1 VSVVLRGI
9 EERSAAGD
17 PIRVGLVGAGFA
29 GRGFA
34 LRVVTGHPGM
44 RLVAVA
50 NRTIAEAERAYA
62 DAGVT
67 DVEQVSTQ
75 AELDRAI
82 AAGRPAI
89 TDDPSL
95 LTAASAIEAIVEA
108 TGEVEA
114 GAHTAVG
121 AIDNGKHIILINA
134 ELDSTLGSILKTRAD
149 RAGVVLTDMAGDQ
162 PGVLMDLLDEVRLLG
177 FRPIMAG
184 NIKSLLDHRRTPE
197 TQRGF
202 AEATF
207 QRPKM
212 VTSFADGTKI
222 SAEMAV
228 VANATGFGVSVRGM
242 EGPRATRVEEAPGL
256 FDLDALLERPIVDY
270 IIGAEPSFGVFIL
283 GHGDN
288 DLVRRYM
295 KTYKMGDG
303 PVYTFYRPY
312 HLSPF
317 EVPVAVARAVLFN
330 DPVITPLGAPVC
342 EVVSIAKRDL
352 KAGEVLDGIGGFTV
366 FGDIEN
372 AAIAR
377 SEDLLPIGLSDGA
390 RLRRGLPIDSAITF
404 ADVDLP
410 PDRLSEHLWRE
421 QLARFDGEAVEPLGS
436 GMLAGGRI

>member
-1 VSVVLRGI
+1 MSILRRAL
-9 EERSAAGD
+9 EKRTAAGD

-34 LRVVTGHPGM
+34 LRVLTGFPGI
-44 RLVAVA
+44 RLVAIA
-50 NRTIAEAERAYA
+50 NRTVAEAERAYR

-67 DVEQVSTQ
+67 DVVRVST
-75 AELDRAI
+75 AADLAGAV
-82 AAGRPAI
+82 AAGRFAV
-89 TDDPSL
+89 TDDPTL
-95 LTAASAIEAIVEA
+95 LADAPSIEAIVEA

-114 GAHTAVG
+114 GAWTAIR
-121 AIDNGKHIILINA
+121 AIDEGKHLVLINA
-134 ELDSTLGSILKTRAD
+134 ELDSTLGPLLKVRAD
-149 RAGVVLTDMAGDQ
+149 RAGVVVTDMAGDQ
-162 PGVLMDLLDEVRLLG
+162 PGVLMDLLDEVRMLG

-228 VANATGFGVSVRGM
+228 VANATGFGVAVRGM
-242 EGPRATRVEEAPGL
+242 LGPRATRVEEAPGL

-270 IIGAEPSFGVFIL
+270 IIGAEPSFGVFVL
-283 GHGDN
+283 GYGDEP
-288 DLVRRYM
+288 LVRRYM
-295 KTYKMGDG
+295 RTYKMGDG

-312 HLSPF
+312 HLSPL
-317 EVPVAVARAVLFN
+317 ETPVAVARAVLFG
-330 DPVITPLGAPVC
+330 DPVIAPIGPPVC
-342 EVVSIAKRDL
+342 EVVAIAKRDL
-352 KAGEVLDGIGGFTV
+352 RAGETLDGIGGFTV

-372 AAIAR
+372 AATAR

-390 RLRRGLPIDSAITF
+390 VLLRDLPMDAAIGF
-404 ADVDLP
+404 ADVAMP
-410 PDRLSEHLWRE
+410 ADRLSHRLWLE
-421 QLARFDGEAVEPLGS
+421 QQAHFDGVPAERVS
-436 GMLAGGRI
+436 

>member
-1 VSVVLRGI
+1 MSVLLRAI
-9 EERSAAGD
+9 EARQAAGD

-34 LRVVTGHPGM
+34 LRVLTGFPGI

-50 NRTIAEAERAYA
+50 NRTIDEAERAYR
-62 DAGVT
+62 DAGV
-67 DVEQVSTQ
+67 DEVERVSTV

-82 AAGRPAI
+82 TAGRPAI

-95 LTAASAIEAIVEA
+95 LTDAAGIEAIVEA

-114 GAHTAVG
+114 GAHTAIR
-121 AIDNGKHIILINA
+121 AIDGGKHLVLVNA
-134 ELDSTLGSILKTRAD
+134 ELDCTLGPLLKVRAD
-149 RAGVVLTDMAGDQ
+149 RAGVVVTDMAGDQ
-162 PGVLMDLLDEVRLLG
+162 PGVLMDLLDEVRMLG

-228 VANATGFGVSVRGM
+228 VANATGFGVAVRGM
-242 EGPRATRVEEAPGL
+242 LGPKATRVEEAPSL
-256 FDLDALLERPIVDY
+256 FDLDALLEQPIVDY
-270 IIGAEPSFGVFIL
+270 IIGAEPSFGVFVL
-283 GHGDN
+283 GYGDEP
-288 DLVRRYM
+288 LVRRYM
-295 KTYKMGDG
+295 RIYKMGDG

-317 EVPVAVARAVLFN
+317 ETPVAVVRAVLFG
-330 DPVITPLGAPVC
+330 DPVIAPLGPPVC
-342 EVVSIAKRDL
+342 EVVAVAKRDL
-352 KAGEVLDGIGGFTV
+352 RAGETLDGIGGFTV

-372 AAIAR
+372 ASTAR
-377 SEDLLPIGLSDGA
+377 SENLLPIGLSDGA
-390 RLRRGLPIDSAITF
+390 VLLRDLPMDAAVGL
-404 ADVDLP
+404 ADVAMP
-410 PDRLSEHLWRE
+410 ADRLSERLWAE
-421 QLARFDGEAVEPLGS
+421 QQAHFGGVP
-436 GMLAGGRI
+436 AGRVS

>member
-1 VSVVLRGI
+1 MSVVLRGI
-9 EERSAAGD
+9 DERAAAGD

-34 LRVVTGHPGM
+34 LRIVSGYPGI

-50 NRTIAEAERAYA
+50 NRTIEEAERAYA

-67 DVEQVSTQ
+67 DVVRVSNQ
-75 AELDRAI
+75 AELDKAI

-89 TDDPSL
+89 TDDASL
-95 LTAASAIEAIVEA
+95 LTGSAAIEAIVEA

-114 GAHTAVG
+114 GVHTAVG
-121 AIDNGKHIILINA
+121 AIDNGKHIVLINA
-134 ELDSTLGSILKTRAD
+134 ELDSTLGPILKTRAD
-149 RAGVVLTDMAGDQ
+149 KAGVVLTDMAGDQ

-197 TQRGF
+197 TQKGF

-288 DLVRRYM
+288 DLIRRYM
-295 KTYKMGDG
+295 RTYKMGDG

-342 EVVSIAKRDL
+342 EVVAIAKRDL
-352 KAGEVLDGIGGFTV
+352 AAGELLDGIGGFTV

-372 AAIAR
+372 AGTAR
-377 SEDLLPIGLSDGA
+377 AEDLLPIGLSDGA
-390 RLRRGLPIDSAITF
+390 RVIRDLPIDAAIRF
-404 ADVDLP
+404 ADVELP
-410 PDRLSEHLWRE
+410 PDRLSERLWRE
-421 QLARFDGEAVEPLGS
+421 QLARFDGQTVAPIGARVEV
-436 GMLAGGRI
+436 A